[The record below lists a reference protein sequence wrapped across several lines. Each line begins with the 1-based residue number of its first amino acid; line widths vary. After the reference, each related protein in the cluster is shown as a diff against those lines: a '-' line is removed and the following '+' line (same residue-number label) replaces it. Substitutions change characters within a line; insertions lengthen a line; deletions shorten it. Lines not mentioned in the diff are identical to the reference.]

1 MDTLA
6 NGMIDEFLNYIGSKD
21 FPCIAAKAALAEN
34 QILTFV
40 ADHLACPHDDKEILN
55 FLQGFVDGYREAKK
69 MYHTAAVIFKAPV
82 TVSEEIFDELL
93 WQRLQCISDLDA
105 TSSRWDERVSRDPA
119 SPDFSYSIHG
129 EALYVVGMHANSS
142 RLSRQFN
149 YPTFVF
155 NPHSQFERLRASHKY
170 IPMRDAVR
178 KRDIKLDGSI
188 NPMLADFGES
198 SEAYQ
203 YSGRQYEKS
212 WQCPFFAN
220 HERTKHHST
229 S

>member
-1 MDTLA
+1 
-6 NGMIDEFLNYIGSKD
+6 LNYIGSKD
-21 FPCIAAKAALAEN
+21 FPCIAAKAALAEK
-34 QILTFV
+34 QIMTFV
-40 ADHLACPHDDKEILN
+40 ADHLACPHNDTEILN
-55 FLQGFVDGYREAKK
+55 FLCEFVNGYRQAKT

-82 TVSEEIFDELL
+82 AMSEEIFDELL
-93 WQRLQCISDLDA
+93 WKRLQAISDLDA
-105 TSSRWDERVSRDPA
+105 THSRWDERVSPDPA
-119 SPDFSYSIHG
+119 SADFSYSIHE

-142 RLSRQFN
+142 RRSRKFN
-149 YPTFVF
+149 YPTIVF
-155 NPHSQFERLRASHKY
+155 NPHAQFERLRATQKY

-178 KRDIKLDGSI
+178 KRDKKLEGSI

-212 WQCPFFAN
+212 WQCPFTAN
-220 HERTKHHST
+220 HERTEHHST